1 MKFRYAYGLANK
13 LLDFGNRWPAAISF
27 GTYIAF
33 FAFLH
38 TCFVLLNFFALLT
51 FSCYW
56 VVSWRRQIIHYD
68 QPAAIW
74 RAISLIRAQW
84 SPESRLS
91 FCKACQG
98 GSAHLHGRAG
108 RWNDYLS
115 VHTLSQMVI
124 AYSEQIFIA
133 KVSLFRILL
142 FCKPGSC
149 ELWNFIFSFDGW
161 TNQSK
166 DSSYLFSAVWSA
178 SLAVIL
184 SSVSLRKVLAFVE
197 PHFLLPHS
205 HNRWDLKTRK
215 GYKATI

>member
-56 VVSWRRQIIHYD
+56 VVSWRRQIIHYE

-98 GSAHLHGRAG
+98 GSAATFTRTVGPLE
-108 RWNDYLS
+108 WL
-115 VHTLSQMVI
+115 
-124 AYSEQIFIA
+124 
-133 KVSLFRILL
+133 
-142 FCKPGSC
+142 
-149 ELWNFIFSFDGW
+149 
-161 TNQSK
+161 
-166 DSSYLFSAVWSA
+166 
-178 SLAVIL
+178 
-184 SSVSLRKVLAFVE
+184 SLRSYIVSNGYSIFRTDIYCQSQPFQNPIVLQA
-197 PHFLLPHS
+197 
-205 HNRWDLKTRK
+205 RIMWALKL
-215 GYKATI
+215 YI